1 MAEGPLS
8 GIRVL
13 DLTRLI
19 PGPYCS
25 LVLSDLG
32 ADVVKVEDPEAG
44 DYLREVSPRMFAAL
58 NRGKRSIALDLKSDP
73 EPLRTLCAA
82 ADVLV
87 EGFRPGVLER
97 LAPFVLQDF
106 PRLVVCRISG
116 FGQTG
121 PRRDRAGHGI
131 GYLALS
137 GALAG
142 AGAVPGVQIADL
154 AGGFTAV
161 SAILAALLERMRS
174 GRGRTLDLSMTAAT
188 TQYILAAEEPN
199 ILDVTRPCY
208 RAYLCRG
215 GGRYVLGALETKF
228 WERFCRAIGAE
239 ELISNADY
247 ADSKLRSANRDRLNA
262 AIAAKLRTENSD
274 AWVKRLNDA
283 GVPCGHIY
291 SIDQVFSDPQVQ
303 HLNPQ
308 AAIESP
314 HVGKLTLLR
323 QPMTL
328 SRTPSRMELYPP
340 EAGEHT
346 EEVLRE
352 AGFAPDEIKELRR
365 DGII

>member
-1 MAEGPLS
+1 LAEGPLS

-137 GALAG
+137 GAL
-142 AGAVPGVQIADL
+142 
-154 AGGFTAV
+154 
-161 SAILAALLERMRS
+161 
-174 GRGRTLDLSMTAAT
+174 
-188 TQYILAAEEPN
+188 
-199 ILDVTRPCY
+199 
-208 RAYLCRG
+208 
-215 GGRYVLGALETKF
+215 ETKF
-228 WERFCRAIGAE
+228 WERCCAAVGRPDWLDRALDTALTPLLDALFATRSRDEWDAALRAADCCGE
-239 ELISNADY
+239 PVLEVSELRSQTAFADLFVGEW
-247 ADSKLRSANRDRLNA
+247 LRSAPAL
-262 AIAAKLRTENSD
+262 
-274 AWVKRLNDA
+274 
-283 GVPCGHIY
+283 VPTG
-291 SIDQVFSDPQVQ
+291 S
-303 HLNPQ
+303 
-308 AAIESP
+308 
-314 HVGKLTLLR
+314 
-323 QPMTL
+323 L
-328 SRTPSRMELYPP
+328 SSRPAP
-340 EAGEHT
+340 RRGEHT
-346 EEVLRE
+346 AEVLRE
-352 AGFAPDEIKELRR
+352 WASARPPRSAG
-365 DGII
+365 